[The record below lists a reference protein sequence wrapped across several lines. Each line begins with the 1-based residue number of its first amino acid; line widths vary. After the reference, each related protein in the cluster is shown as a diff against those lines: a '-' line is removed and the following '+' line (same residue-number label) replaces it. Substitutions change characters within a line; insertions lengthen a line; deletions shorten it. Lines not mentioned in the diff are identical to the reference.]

1 MNFKLPI
8 FKIKISVKKN
18 FRIWILLLIIVVFAL
33 LKSTDWLGAP
43 AVKQD
48 SHASY
53 RNTKDL
59 VLTKHVRCRMGCRE
73 VTLEEITDI
82 IENGT
87 VNYDKSG
94 MGKKGDSTFALEGI
108 SLDNQHLRVV
118 VAPEKDGKL
127 IVITCIDLEKEWPCN
142 CD

>member
-1 MNFKLPI
+1 M
-8 FKIKISVKKN
+8 
-18 FRIWILLLIIVVFAL
+18 VFAL

-127 IVITCIDLEKEWPCN
+127 VVITCIDLEKEWPCN